1 MENNIDLVL
10 QFFVIR
16 PSLEA
21 GAHLASV
28 ECVAHYLMVAAFYR
42 DLGMEMLLSLHARS
56 HGIAVMCSEMD
67 LFLMTA
73 VGLRRP
79 AELILC
85 AKEGRE
91 RPPRKGC
98 GAKGHHQSPSSF
110 HTSRVNHAPFFFFF
124 PVLLFNGVT
133 IIARLM
139 EARSHAS

>member
-1 MENNIDLVL
+1 MENNIDLML
-10 QFFVIR
+10 QFFIIR

-42 DLGMEMLLSLHARS
+42 DLGMEMLLSLLARS
-56 HGIAVMCSEMD
+56 RAVMCSEMD

-73 VGLRRP
+73 VGLCRT

-85 AKEGRE
+85 AKEGRG

-98 GAKGHHQSPSSF
+98 GAKGHRQSPSSF
-110 HTSRVNHAPFFFFF
+110 HTSRVSHAPFFFPLSSF
-124 PVLLFNGVT
+124 
-133 IIARLM
+133 LM
-139 EARSHAS
+139 A

>member
-1 MENNIDLVL
+1 MENNIDLML
-10 QFFVIR
+10 QFFIIR

-42 DLGMEMLLSLHARS
+42 DLGIEMLLSLLARS
-56 HGIAVMCSEMD
+56 RGTAIMCSEMD

-79 AELILC
+79 AGLILC
-85 AKEGRE
+85 AKEGRG

-98 GAKGHHQSPSSF
+98 GAKGHRQSPSSLP
-110 HTSRVNHAPFFFFF
+110 A
-124 PVLLFNGVT
+124 G
-133 IIARLM
+133 
-139 EARSHAS
+139 

>member
-1 MENNIDLVL
+1 MENNIDLML
-10 QFFVIR
+10 QFFIIR

-42 DLGMEMLLSLHARS
+42 DLGMEMLLSLLARS
-56 HGIAVMCSEMD
+56 RAVMCSEMD

-73 VGLRRP
+73 VGLCRP

-85 AKEGRE
+85 AKEGRG

-98 GAKGHHQSPSSF
+98 GAKGHRQSPSSF
-110 HTSRVNHAPFFFFF
+110 HTSRVSHAPFFFPLSSF
-124 PVLLFNGVT
+124 
-133 IIARLM
+133 LM
-139 EARSHAS
+139 A